1 MCSYQLESHPGN
13 PLQKHLSEVAGGMVR
28 IVRELQS
35 ICPLLR
41 GDDVLDAA
49 RIIGFC
55 HDIGKSTSYFQEY
68 LHTHKIIGDPFL
80 KSHSTSSSLYGYLV
94 TSRNVSEQFLGF
106 LTMMLIQG
114 HHGKIPSPRDSVLRI
129 FKYSE
134 QLKSQI
140 DSVQNKEE
148 LSSILSKQSY
158 PSFEECKPLATATA
172 LLSFHKSLSEF
183 VGHLEEKISLRPY
196 FLSNLLFSALL
207 DSDRMNAAGIMIQE
221 RAEIEGGHIVMFAEK
236 IERENKVRLGKD
248 STIIRLRDK
257 VRESVLSNLNTET
270 RIFSLTAPTGSGKTL
285 ASLLFA
291 SRLREELAK
300 KSGRNARIIYVAP
313 FLSIIDQNASVIRQ
327 ALGIDQASQSP
338 VMITHHHLSRLSY
351 QDVGEET
358 YSTSLSG
365 LLIEGWN
372 AEVIVTTFVQFFETI
387 VGARASSLRKLHN
400 IAGSII
406 ILDEVQAIDYTYWK
420 LIHDCLDF
428 VSRELDVRI
437 ILMTATQ
444 PLIFKKNEVKELF
457 HTGFKIK
464 DRVSLNINIQRGIS
478 LDKFSDKVRKI
489 IQDNPAKSVLII
501 MNTIQSAVSV
511 FDSLRFESGEEKF
524 FLSSQVIPA
533 ERRERIN
540 TMARRLAEGKRTI
553 LVSTQ
558 VVEAGVDIDFDLVV
572 RDLAPVDSIIQAAGR
587 CNRNGKRNPKDSM
600 VYVYAV
606 HDGEEHYFAN
616 RIYGNVLVEKA
627 RETLGSRRALAQL
640 AEDYYQNV
648 AEGANDT
655 YSDELLQAMALLDY
669 EKVDEFKIIDE
680 EPTEGIFVE
689 ADESAVQLWR
699 QYKEAARNMAAG
711 PIRAFLRANRES
723 FHSYVINVRAD
734 DPITRQIPFEN
745 GFYYITRSSISDHYC
760 YTGLVE
766 SSNII

>member
-13 PLQKHLSEVAGGMVR
+13 PLQKHLSEVAENTVR

-35 ICPLLR
+35 ICHFLV
-41 GDDVLDAA
+41 GNDVLTAA

-55 HDIGKSTSYFQEY
+55 HDIGKSTSYFQDY

-80 KSHSTSSSLYGYLV
+80 KSHSTSSSLYGYF
-94 TSRNVSEQFLGF
+94 VSSKHVSDQFLGF

-114 HHGKIPSPRDSVLRI
+114 HHGKISSPKDSVLRI

-134 QLKSQI
+134 QLKRQI

-158 PSFEECKPLATATA
+158 PSFVECKPLATAH
-172 LLSFHKSLSEF
+172 LSFHKSRGDL
-183 VGHLEEKISLRPY
+183 VRHLEEKISLKPY

-221 RAEIEGGHIVMFAEK
+221 RADIEGGHITRFAEK
-236 IERENKVRLGKD
+236 IDRENKARLGKN
-248 STIIRLRDK
+248 SEIIRLRDK
-257 VRESVLSNLNTET
+257 VRESVLANLDTET

-285 ASLLFA
+285 TSLLFA

-300 KSGRNARIIYVAP
+300 KSGRNARIVYVAP

-327 ALGIDQASQSP
+327 ALGIDESSQSP
-338 VMITHHHLSRLSY
+338 VMVTHHHLSRLSY
-351 QDVGEET
+351 QDAGEET

-428 VSRELDVRI
+428 ISRELDVRI

-457 HTGFKIK
+457 DTRFKVN
-464 DRVSLNINIQRGIS
+464 DRVNLNINIQRGIS
-478 LDKFSDKVRKI
+478 LDNFSDKVRKI
-489 IQDNPAKSVLII
+489 IKDNLAKSVLII
-501 MNTIQSAVSV
+501 MNTVQSAVSV
-511 FDSLRFESGEEKF
+511 FDSLPFESGEEKF

-558 VVEAGVDIDFDLVV
+558 VVEAGVDIDFDLAI

-606 HDGEEHYFAN
+606 HDAEEHYFAN

-627 RETLGSRRALAQL
+627 RETLGSARKDLAQL

-648 AEGANDT
+648 AEGANNT

-699 QYKEAARNMAAG
+699 QYKEAALDMAAG

-723 FHSYVINVRAD
+723 FYNYVINIRAD
-734 DPITRQIPFEN
+734 GPITRQIPFEN
-745 GFYYITRSSISDHYC
+745 GFHYITRSSLSDHYC